1 MVLKN
6 KICGAAAAVTA
17 ILLGVFFS
25 FTALPVQAQPR
36 RDAHVVVISL
46 DGFSAQALRNPH
58 LPLPNL
64 RKLMAEG
71 AYATAMVPI
80 NPTVTWPNHTAMVT
94 GVDASVHGV
103 LYNGLPVRKDSTVEI
118 KEWVDKA
125 NLVHATTVYDLAF
138 RAGLTTAEVD
148 WVAVQNSGTITWSF
162 AEEPGG
168 QGAVDRELVAA
179 GVVGAEQMRA
189 FIDLP
194 ITERDEHWQNAA
206 IQILKAHKPNLM
218 LLHFLTTDSVQHTY
232 APNTLAADTALALAD
247 QRVGRILRAIREMG
261 IEKTTTIIVVSDHG
275 FKTVRKLIHP
285 RVILRNQGSDV
296 FVVPEGGTAMVY
308 IMNRAKRTE
317 LLDSLPKQFAAMEGI
332 ARVLTA
338 EQFSEFG
345 YPAPE
350 KNEGMPDLVLAA
362 SDGYAFGGK
371 SDGEPVTESVPPIGT
386 HGYLH
391 TDPDM
396 NAIFIAWGAGIRKG
410 IQVPQIRNV
419 DVAPT
424 IARLL
429 GLEMSGVSGHAL
441 TNVLE

>member
-1 MVLKN
+1 MALTNNV
-6 KICGAAAAVTA
+6 CGSSAAVIP

-25 FTALPVQAQPR
+25 LTALPVQAQPR
-36 RDAHVVVISL
+36 RDSHVVVISL
-46 DGFSAQALRNPH
+46 DGFSAQALQNPH

-71 AYATAMVPI
+71 AYSAAMVPI
-80 NPTVTWPNHTAMVT
+80 NPTVTWPNHTAIVT
-94 GVDASVHGV
+94 GVDASIHGV
-103 LYNGLPVRKDSTVEI
+103 LYNGLPVRKDSGIEI
-118 KEWVDKA
+118 DEAVDKA

-148 WVAVQNSGTITWSF
+148 WVAIQNPGTITWSF
-162 AEEPGG
+162 AEEPSGE
-168 QGAVDRELVAA
+168 GAVDRELVTA
-179 GVVGAEQMRA
+179 GVLSADQMRA
-189 FIDLP
+189 FAKLP

-206 IQILKAHKPNLM
+206 IQILKTHKPHLM
-218 LLHFLTTDSVQHTY
+218 LLHFLTTDSVQHSY

-247 QRVGRILRAIREMG
+247 QRVGRVLQAIREIG
-261 IEKTTTIIVVSDHG
+261 IEKSTTLIVVSDHG

-285 RVILRNQGSDV
+285 RTILRNQGSDV

-317 LLDSLPKQFAAMEGI
+317 LLHSLPQQFAAMKGV

-338 EQFSEFG
+338 AQFSEFG

-350 KNEGMPDLVLAA
+350 KNQGMADLVLAA
-362 SDGYAFGGK
+362 SDGYAFDGK
-371 SDGEPVTESVPPIGT
+371 SDGEPVTDSIPPVGS
-386 HGYLH
+386 HGYLN
-391 TDPDM
+391 TDADM

-410 IQVPQIRNV
+410 IRLPEIRNV

-429 GLEMSGVSGHAL
+429 GIEMSGVSGHTLA
-441 TNVLE
+441 NVLE